1 MQREDRGNIDQRP
14 PASWGESGQR
24 GIAQTQQRGGVERM
38 NRLVLAWRTGE
49 KTRQFRGAGVVNE
62 QVDGGILLQTLLYG
76 GNPVLFAKI
85 GFEDACL
92 DGVARLQLVGE
103 RLQTVFTTGGEDQV
117 VAAGG
122 ESFGIDRADT

>member
-1 MQREDRGNIDQRP
+1 MQREDRGNIDQR

-38 NRLVLAWRTGE
+38 NRWCSRGVLAR
-49 KTRQFRGAGVVNE
+49 KPPISQCGVVNE

-85 GFEDACL
+85 GFEDACRM
-92 DGVARLQLVGE
+92 A
-103 RLQTVFTTGGEDQV
+103 
-117 VAAGG
+117 
-122 ESFGIDRADT
+122 